1 MHCTQGLSKDL
12 TRSPDT
18 LEDLKFVL
26 SVIARIRAMSL
37 DVEILYRFLYYSS
50 GGIQYAVEVLIV
62 YCRDI
67 QERYRT
73 LTVYNITVPEEE
85 LEMVGGLEQQ
95 WKDLFTQGR
104 QVDKSLIKVKKKFT
118 LVCDTICCKIMQL

>member
-37 DVEILYRFLYYSS
+37 DVEILYRFILQFKVVYSMHLKFLS
-50 GGIQYAVEVLIV
+50 CIVETSRSVI
-62 YCRDI
+62 
-67 QERYRT
+67 
-73 LTVYNITVPEEE
+73 
-85 LEMVGGLEQQ
+85 
-95 WKDLFTQGR
+95 GR
-104 QVDKSLIKVKKKFT
+104 
-118 LVCDTICCKIMQL
+118 

>member
-1 MHCTQGLSKDL
+1 MWKSFTGL
-12 TRSPDT
+12 
-18 LEDLKFVL
+18 
-26 SVIARIRAMSL
+26 
-37 DVEILYRFLYYSS
+37 YCSS
-50 GGIQYAVEVLIV
+50 GGIQYAFEVLV
-62 YCRDI
+62 LYCRDI

-73 LTVYNITVPEEE
+73 LTVYDITVPEEE

-118 LVCDTICCKIMQL
+118 LVCDTIYCNSYSD